1 MSCAVGAAKR
11 CSVAGSFQTPQCST
25 RWSVRLRWS
34 GSRCLTR
41 QAEILKPVF
50 SEMSRP
56 EFRSVAGHRSEALVL
71 PLVRTVDAARIRR
84 NSEYIFKT
92 HGAVCR
98 STTKDKSH
106 DHDKRLT
113 SNSDSAPDGSGSRR
127 RAESLRTHAVDADT
141 LGRAAIGACW
151 PVRAVRTERP
161 RKLD

>member
-113 SNSDSAPDGSGSRR
+113 SNSDSATDGPGSCRCT
-127 RAESLRTHAVDADT
+127 ASLGTHTVDADAF
-141 LGRAAIGACW
+141 GRVAGCSCRSI
-151 PVRAVRTERP
+151 RAV
-161 RKLD
+161 